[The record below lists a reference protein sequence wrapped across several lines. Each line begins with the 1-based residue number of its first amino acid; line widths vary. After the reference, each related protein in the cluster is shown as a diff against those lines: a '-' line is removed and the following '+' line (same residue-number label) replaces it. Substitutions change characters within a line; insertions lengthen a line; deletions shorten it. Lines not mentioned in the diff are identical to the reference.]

1 MRATKRFGLKFGAAV
16 SPRGRAATLGA
27 MPASPALPSAATLR
41 GWLDRRPA
49 LLLIF
54 TTLVWGSNVV
64 AARLA
69 VGRCRP

>member
-1 MRATKRFGLKFGAAV
+1 
-16 SPRGRAATLGA
+16 
-27 MPASPALPSAATLR
+27 MPAAPALPQASVWN
-41 GWLDRRPA
+41 WLDHRPA

-69 VGRCRP
+69 VGHVSPMMLATARWSVACIA